1 MFAYCVSAA
10 YQEAAFRGASQA
22 PRCASRRAT
31 KGAVEERIHR
41 LGDGVRIGLFARQQ
55 QAAANESLDFTIAK
69 LEPIAAK
76 AVAAAL
82 PAAAHPLSGAGAGD
96 LGVCDNRGG
105 DFLAHQTAPLTLF
118 YSRSGGK

>member
-1 MFAYCVSAA
+1 MFAYCISAA
-10 YQEAAFRGASQA
+10 YQEGACRGASQA
-22 PRCASRRAT
+22 PRSRH
-31 KGAVEERIHR
+31 VERPR
-41 LGDGVRIGLFARQQ
+41 VRSKNAYIALVTAFVSACSL
-55 QAAANESLDFTIAK
+55 ANSREILDFTIAK

-105 DFLAHQTAPLTLF
+105 DFLAHETAPLMLF
-118 YSRSGGK
+118 YSRSRRK

>member
-22 PRCASRRAT
+22 PRCASRRAP

-55 QAAANESLDFTIAK
+55 QAAANEILNFTIAK

-76 AVAAAL
+76 AGAAAL
-82 PAAAHPLSGAGAGD
+82 PVATHPLGGAGAGG

-105 DFLAHQTAPLTLF
+105 YTLAHQTVPLIT
-118 YSRSGGK
+118 Y